1 MTVIKTITFS
11 SWTELKE
18 ESLRLSA
25 LGYICEVKGWSDIS
39 ANRLT
44 ISTKD

>member
-1 MTVIKTITFS
+1 MTVIKTITFN
-11 SWTELKE
+11 SWPELVK

-44 ISTKD
+44 ISTED

>member
-1 MTVIKTITFS
+1 MTVIKTMTFQT
-11 SWTELKE
+11 WKELLTE
-18 ESLRLSA
+18 SARLSA